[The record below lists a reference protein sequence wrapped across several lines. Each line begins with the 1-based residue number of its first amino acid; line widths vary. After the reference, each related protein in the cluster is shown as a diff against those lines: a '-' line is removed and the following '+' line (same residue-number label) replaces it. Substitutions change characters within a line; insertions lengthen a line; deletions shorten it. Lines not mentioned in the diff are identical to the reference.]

1 MTVVFLS
8 GSRAIKRLAAP
19 VAARLDSMIANG
31 LDLVIG
37 DAAGADAAMQ
47 THLTGRGYTRVT
59 VFCAGRR
66 CRHNLNSWPVEIIE
80 AAPGSAGRAFYTA
93 KDRAMAARAD
103 IGFVVWDGESRGSLA
118 NLQTLA
124 DAGKTSVVWHNPGSQ
139 FVTVRTVS
147 DLDALRRA
155 GAPANAGD
163 PAPLLF

>member
-1 MTVVFLS
+1 MMIVFLS
-8 GSRAIKRLAAP
+8 GSRAIKRLPAA
-19 VAARLDSMIANG
+19 VIARLDAMIANG

-47 THLTGRGYTRVT
+47 THLAERGYRQVT
-59 VFCAGRR
+59 VYCAGRR
-66 CRHNLNSWPVEIIE
+66 CRHNLSGWPVEIVE
-80 AAPGSAGRAFYTA
+80 AAPRSTGRTFYTA

-103 IGFVVWDGESRGSLA
+103 IGFVVWDGASQGSLA

-124 DAGKTSVVWHNPGSQ
+124 DAGKTSVVWHHPGSQ
-139 FVTVRTVS
+139 FVTVRTES

-155 GAPANAGD
+155 GAPASAAD